1 MFRSEFWA
9 REKQKDHPIERNHR
23 NISRIVSHCWNG
35 LGDEEKARYQALA
48 EERKQLHLLEHPNYK
63 YAPANRSIKT
73 AKKKS
78 NKESKKGDEEEKE
91 RCKKLA
97 ALVMDGLSSGDIQEV
112 MKDTKKRP
120 RSRHSKVRQHTPRS
134 YCRSFN
140 ASLPGVPPS
149 TRELVEGVQ
158 LVLSQETPLDT
169 FLNEGFVPTNEI
181 PHLDLSA
188 AKDEQVC
195 CPVLCPILFVK
206 ILAAG
211 SIPRF

>member
-1 MFRSEFWA
+1 M
-9 REKQKDHPIERNHR
+9 ER
-23 NISRIVSHCWNG
+23 
-35 LGDEEKARYQALA
+35 
-48 EERKQLHLLEHPNYK
+48 LEHPNYK